1 MCGRSQ
7 VKSFRPALNPLVEHN
22 DVTSGSCECNSGKG
36 RWPAFFNFSFL
47 KQRMNFYMHRSEV
60 KIKPLY
66 FSPVL
71 GTSEAKQLHVT
82 RHMER
87 QGVGDV
93 FVSDS

>member
-1 MCGRSQ
+1 
-7 VKSFRPALNPLVEHN
+7 
-22 DVTSGSCECNSGKG
+22 
-36 RWPAFFNFSFL
+36 
-47 KQRMNFYMHRSEV
+47 MNFYMHRSEV

-87 QGVGDV
+87 QGVGV
-93 FVSDS
+93 FLCQILDIVQPKLQVCETTIKIDNGRAERR